1 VEVIEEVMRS
11 VTDIRLSLDV
21 EDVLEGQG
29 ISVDRARSGI
39 VASAREILDV
49 LPDLLDPAAVY
60 DVVSVKDFH
69 HKTIE
74 LENGGAFE
82 GPLAAR
88 ALAGAEKVALAVCT
102 IGPALETRMNQL
114 FADDPVRAMALDGAG
129 TAALRKISNIVIR
142 EVQEVAA
149 HHSWGVGM
157 RAQPGQEGWSIWQQ
171 RVIFE
176 RLSTEEIGVRLTDSC
191 LMIPRK
197 SVSFVIGMGPDMRPD
212 AVACDFCSK
221 RERCPWRVKA
231 EIQT

>member
-1 VEVIEEVMRS
+1 MRR

-29 ISVDRARSGI
+29 IAPDRARSGI

-60 DVVSVKDFH
+60 DVVSVTDFH
-69 HKTIE
+69 HRTIE
-74 LENGGAFE
+74 LEGGGAFE

-88 ALAGAEKVALAVCT
+88 ALAGAEKVALGVCT
-102 IGPALETRMNQL
+102 IGLALETRMNQL
-114 FADDPVRAMALDGAG
+114 FADDPVAAMALDGAG
-129 TAALRKISNIVIR
+129 TAALRRISDVIIR
-142 EVQEVAA
+142 ELHEIAA
-149 HHSWGVGM
+149 EHNWGLGM

-171 RVIFE
+171 RVIFDW
-176 RLSTEEIGVRLTDSC
+176 LPTEEIGVRLTDSC

-221 RERCPWRVKA
+221 RERCPWRVTA
-231 EIQT
+231 EMSI